1 MVIHYHGTPCGGS
14 GVDAAKFLQ
23 GRHALISF
31 QAPQDLAIAAEV
43 CQSFCLDSGA
53 YTVWRQ
59 GGLLAKMLREGN
71 IGFIKYPEEGP
82 EWHEPRI
89 AKMEKVEGGW
99 AFRVIYPYLD

>member
-1 MVIHYHGTPCGGS
+1 
-14 GVDAAKFLQ
+14 
-23 GRHALISF
+23 
-31 QAPQDLAIAAEV
+31 
-43 CQSFCLDSGA
+43 
-53 YTVWRQ
+53 
-59 GGLLAKMLREGN
+59 MLREGN